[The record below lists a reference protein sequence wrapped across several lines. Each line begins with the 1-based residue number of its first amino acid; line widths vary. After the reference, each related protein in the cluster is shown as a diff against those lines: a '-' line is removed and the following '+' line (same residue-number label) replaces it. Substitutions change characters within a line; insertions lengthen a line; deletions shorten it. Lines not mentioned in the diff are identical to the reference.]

1 MINRLINNNFKL
13 NKEVKKI
20 IDINE
25 LNEKYLHKKKILSK
39 FKEIL
44 IRCAIHYKRLN
55 ISLEQF
61 YKLDLDSIQPFSNK
75 ESYTLICA
83 IKDKDINH
91 INKLL
96 KNNYFLVYDFD
107 HFKQTPLHW
116 AAKRNVYQVIS
127 LIVSKGAN
135 VNAKDN
141 TGRTPLHVAAAYNNL
156 EAVEALVYDLAE
168 SSIKDNNGLL
178 PEDLTNDVIIK
189 MILKRVKALHKLNKT
204 MFVKNFES
212 TIKNGLHYFFMNE
225 LKINFLEVKAYEYVK
240 S

>member
-1 MINRLINNNFKL
+1 
-13 NKEVKKI
+13 
-20 IDINE
+20 
-25 LNEKYLHKKKILSK
+25 
-39 FKEIL
+39 
-44 IRCAIHYKRLN
+44 
-55 ISLEQF
+55 
-61 YKLDLDSIQPFSNK
+61 
-75 ESYTLICA
+75 
-83 IKDKDINH
+83 
-91 INKLL
+91 
-96 KNNYFLVYDFD
+96 
-107 HFKQTPLHW
+107 
-116 AAKRNVYQVIS
+116 
-127 LIVSKGAN
+127 VSKGAN